1 MDDDFNTSG
10 GMAAMFELVRAIN
23 TARDKGLTGPFFEA
37 AQRTLHELGAIL
49 GMKLE
54 GARAE
59 SGVDVAAAPFI
70 DLLVEVR
77 GDLRMAKQWA
87 AADKIRNQLN
97 ALGIVIEDTPTGA
110 EWRYEE
116 PAA

>member
-1 MDDDFNTSG
+1 M
-10 GMAAMFELVRAIN
+10 
-23 TARDKGLTGPFFEA
+23 
-37 AQRTLHELGAIL
+37 
-49 GMKLE
+49 
-54 GARAE
+54 
-59 SGVDVAAAPFI
+59 AAAPFI

-77 GDLRMAKQWA
+77 GDLRAAKQWA

-116 PAA
+116 PAV